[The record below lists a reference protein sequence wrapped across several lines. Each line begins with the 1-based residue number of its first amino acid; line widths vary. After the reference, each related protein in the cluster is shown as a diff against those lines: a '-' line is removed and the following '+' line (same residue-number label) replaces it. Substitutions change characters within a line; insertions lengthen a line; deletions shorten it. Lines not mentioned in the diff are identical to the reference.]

1 MTHSVSSASKGAPD
15 SIPPAETVPQHVAII
30 MDGNG
35 RWARSQGK
43 PRSDGHRAG
52 TDNVRRVIETF
63 AQAGVRYLTLFAF
76 STENWERPT
85 DEIEGLLEILREVI
99 GRESRLLH
107 DQGVRIQHVGR
118 LDRLSPPLRHAI
130 VDSVELTRD
139 NTGLTLSVAFDYGGR
154 AEILSAVKAMIED
167 GVAADQINEE
177 LFSQY
182 LYTNGIPDPDLIIRT
197 SGEMRL
203 SNFLLWQS
211 AYAEYYA
218 TPVFWPDFDE
228 REVDGALEA
237 YRQRRRRF
245 GKVTVENSS

>member
-1 MTHSVSSASKGAPD
+1 MSHPVSSASQPSPD
-15 SIPPAETVPQHVAII
+15 SISPVEIVPRHVAII
-30 MDGNG
+30 MDDNG

-43 PRSDGHRAG
+43 PRTDGHRAG

-63 AQAGVRYLTLFAF
+63 ARAGVGYLTLFAF

-99 GRESRLLH
+99 GREAKLLH
-107 DQGVRIQHVGR
+107 EQGVRIQHVGR
-118 LDRLSPPLRHAI
+118 LDRLSSPLRDAI
-130 VDSVELTRD
+130 VDSVELTRS

-167 GVAADQINEE
+167 GVTADQIDER
-177 LFSQY
+177 LFAQY
-182 LYTNGIPDPDLIIRT
+182 LYTDGIPDPDLIIRT

-218 TPVFWPDFDE
+218 TPVYWPDFDE
-228 REVDGALEA
+228 QEVNDALDA
-237 YRQRRRRF
+237 YRRRHRRF
-245 GKVTVENSS
+245 GKVTAENST